1 MTRLAGIF
9 GYPLAHSLSPAFQ
22 QAAFNHYGLDAR
34 YLAWETPPDALA
46 AEVAKLRG
54 GDFIGANVT
63 IPHKQAVMALLDEV
77 DPLAAAIGAVNTI
90 VKRGGRLVGYN
101 TDAHGF
107 MRALKEDAGFE
118 PSGRRALLLGAGGAA
133 RAAAFALRQEGA
145 ASLVIANRTLERA
158 AALAAD
164 LNADGASV
172 SAIAADDAT
181 LNDAALNADLI
192 VNSTSVGMRHG
203 GAEGQTPLAG
213 GLIPHDA
220 VALDMVYNPQHTPLL
235 AAARSAGAR
244 AVGGMPMLIYQ
255 GAAAFEMWTGR
266 VAPVEAMFAA
276 GNVAL
281 MQGGVGDKR

>member
-34 YLAWETPPDALA
+34 YLAWETPPDALS

-107 MRALKEDAGFE
+107 MRALKEDAAFE

-133 RAAAFALRQEGA
+133 RAAAFALCQEGV
-145 ASLVIANRTLERA
+145 ASLAIANRTLERA
-158 AALAAD
+158 AALASE
-164 LNADGASV
+164 LNSDGASI
-172 SAIAADDAT
+172 SAIAADDAA

-213 GLIPHDA
+213 GLIPHGA

-281 MQGGVGDKR
+281 MQGG

>member
-77 DPLAAAIGAVNTI
+77 DPLAEAIGAVNTI

-107 MRALKEDAGFE
+107 MRALKEDAAFE

-133 RAAAFALRQEGA
+133 RAAAFALCQEGV
-145 ASLVIANRTLERA
+145 ASLAIANRTLARA
-158 AALAAD
+158 EALAAD
-164 LNADGASV
+164 LSADGASV
-172 SAIAADDAT
+172 SAIAADDAA
-181 LNDAALNADLI
+181 LNYAALNADLI

-281 MQGGVGDKR
+281 MQAG

>member
-107 MRALKEDAGFE
+107 MRALKEDAAFE

-133 RAAAFALRQEGA
+133 RAAAFALCQEGA

-158 AALAAD
+158 AAIAAD
-164 LNADGASV
+164 LSADGASV
-172 SAIAADDAT
+172 SVIATDDAA

-203 GAEGQTPLAG
+203 DAEGQTPLAG

-281 MQGGVGDKR
+281 MQGG

>member
-46 AEVAKLRG
+46 AGVAKLRG

-133 RAAAFALRQEGA
+133 RAAAFALCQEGV

-164 LNADGASV
+164 LSADGASV

-266 VAPVEAMFAA
+266 IAPVEAMFAA

-281 MQGGVGDKR
+281 MQGR